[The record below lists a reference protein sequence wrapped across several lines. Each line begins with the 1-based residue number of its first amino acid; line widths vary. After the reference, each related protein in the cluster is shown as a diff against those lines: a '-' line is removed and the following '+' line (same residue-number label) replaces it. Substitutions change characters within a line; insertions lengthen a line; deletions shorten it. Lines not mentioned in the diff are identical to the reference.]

1 MGTVQEKCALRDKFR
16 RIRREI
22 PQEKRGI
29 LAEAAAKH
37 VFELDFYQKSDK
49 ILIYVSYRDELS
61 TFPVIRRALLDG
73 KRLFLPRCDPSRRG
87 HMAFYRVCDPAHD
100 LLPGLYG
107 ISEPSE
113 DCEPLTEE
121 GGLCIVPGLAFS
133 GDGYRIGYG
142 GGYYD
147 RFLSTFSGTALGYC
161 FTQQIVDSIPRE
173 ETDKPVHGVAT
184 PDGLILPD

>member
-1 MGTVQEKCALRDKFR
+1 MT
-16 RIRREI
+16 
-22 PQEKRGI
+22 
-29 LAEAAAKH
+29 
-37 VFELDFYQKSDK
+37 
-49 ILIYVSYRDELS
+49 
-61 TFPVIRRALLDG
+61 
-73 KRLFLPRCDPSRRG
+73 
-87 HMAFYRVCDPAHD
+87 FYRVCDPARD

-113 DCEPLTEE
+113 DCEPLAEE

-161 FTQQIVDSIPRE
+161 FTQQIVDFIPRE
-173 ETDKPVHGVAT
+173 ETDRPVHGVAT

>member
-1 MGTVQEKCALRDKFR
+1 METAQEKRALRDKFR

-22 PQEKRGI
+22 PPKKREI

-49 ILIYVSYRDELS
+49 ILVYVSYRDELS
-61 TFPVIRRALLDG
+61 TFPLIRRALLDG
-73 KRLFLPRCDPSRRG
+73 KRLFLPRCDPSRKG
-87 HMAFYRVCDPAHD
+87 HMAFYRVCDPARD

-113 DCEPLTEE
+113 DCEPLAEE

-133 GDGYRIGYG
+133 GEGYRIGYG

-161 FTQQIVDSIPRE
+161 FTQQIADFIPRE
-173 ETDKPVHGVAT
+173 ETDRPVHGVVT